1 MQNPCRQWDVDTIAN
16 IMIACVISHNMIME
30 DERDHNLE
38 ALFEPQSTGSQF
50 RCGLS
55 FEQYRQGTMDLED
68 VDAHM
73 SLRGNLIEHLWARKG
88 MNNMN

>member
-1 MQNPCRQWDVDTIAN
+1 MRINVDKGFL
-16 IMIACVISHNMIME
+16 AC
-30 DERDHNLE
+30 LG
-38 ALFEPQSTGSQF
+38 ALIVCIGSQF

-73 SLRGNLIEHLWARKG
+73 SLRGDLIEHLWARKG